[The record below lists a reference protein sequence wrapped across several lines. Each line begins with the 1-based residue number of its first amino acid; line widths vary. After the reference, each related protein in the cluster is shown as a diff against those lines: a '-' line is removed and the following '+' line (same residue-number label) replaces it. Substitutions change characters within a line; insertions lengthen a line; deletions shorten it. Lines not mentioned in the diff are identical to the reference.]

1 LLAGCARGPRTPE
14 QAFQKLE
21 RAIAA
26 GDAVGF
32 YQLLDQPT
40 RSAIASTLR
49 DQRLQRTIISAK
61 YPEAE
66 AQKAL
71 ATLAA
76 AEETDAA
83 QYFRRIDGDRHVVE
97 AFRKRLG
104 SVSGP
109 IKSKIDGAKGPSAA
123 GEAPAGEGRAAAD
136 PRSPNERSGYSDVWV
151 ARQDGMPFRF
161 HKNWDGS
168 WGFTE
173 LRGDWELER
182 DRAHHAVKTVQDN
195 AKLYQ
200 KAEAQ

>member
-1 LLAGCARGPRTPE
+1 MGARVVMLMLLVCGCARGPKTPE
-14 QAFQKLE
+14 QAYAQLE
-21 RAIAA
+21 RAVAA
-26 GDAVGF
+26 GDAAAF
-32 YQLLDQPT
+32 YKLLDQPT
-40 RSAIASTLR
+40 QWAIQSALK

-71 ATLAA
+71 ATLRA
-76 AEETDAA
+76 AEETDPA
-83 QYFRRIDGDRHVVE
+83 QYFKRLNDERRVVE

-109 IKSKIDGAKGPSAA
+109 IKSKIDGA
-123 GEAPAGEGRAAAD
+123 D
-136 PRSPNERSGYSDVWV
+136 DCWV

-161 HKNWDGS
+161 HKNRDGS

-173 LRGDWELER
+173 LRGDWELEK
-182 DRAHHAVKTVQDN
+182 DRAQHAVKTVQDN

-200 KAEAQ
+200 KAEGQ

>member
-1 LLAGCARGPRTPE
+1 MRARVATLALLLLGGCARGPKTPE
-14 QAFQKLE
+14 QAFQQLE
-21 RAIAA
+21 RAVAG
-26 GDAVGF
+26 GDAAAF
-32 YQLLDQPT
+32 YALLDQPT
-40 RSAIASTLR
+40 QWAIQSALK

-61 YPEAE
+61 YPDAE

-76 AEETDAA
+76 AEEHEPA
-83 QYFRRIDGDRHVVE
+83 QYFRRLNGERHIVE

-109 IKSKIDGAKGPSAA
+109 IMSKIDGA
-123 GEAPAGEGRAAAD
+123 D
-136 PRSPNERSGYSDVWV
+136 DVWV

-161 HKNWDGS
+161 HKNRDGS

-173 LRGDWELER
+173 LRGDWELEK
-182 DRAHHAVKTVQDN
+182 DRAQHAVKTVQEN

-200 KAEAQ
+200 KAETQ

>member
-1 LLAGCARGPRTPE
+1 MRGLNLAIVAVLAVLLGGALGAGCARGEKTPE
-14 QAFQKLE
+14 AAFQKLE

-26 GDAVGF
+26 GDAVSF
-32 YQLLDQPT
+32 YKLLDQPT
-40 RSAIASTLR
+40 RWSVESTLH
-49 DQRLQRTIISAK
+49 DQRLMRTIISAK

-66 AQKAL
+66 AGKAL

-83 QYFRRIDGDRHVVE
+83 HYFARLNRDRHLVE
-97 AFRKRLG
+97 AYRKRLG

-109 IKSKIDGAKGPSAA
+109 IKSKIDGP
-123 GEAPAGEGRAAAD
+123 D
-136 PRSPNERSGYSDVWV
+136 DVWV

-161 HKNWDGS
+161 HKNKDGS

-173 LRGDWELER
+173 LRGDWELEK
-182 DRAHHAVKTVQDN
+182 DRAAHAVKTVQEN

-200 KAEAQ
+200 KAETQ